1 MAGMKV
7 TYGLALS
14 EARYKRFIR
23 PLPTGTGRS
32 MVTRVTGS
40 TSDMNKDPGHSLVNR
55 ESEERWTLTEGRSE
69 MTVAELRKDLSKHRN
84 TSELIAYIRKL
95 KADRELSIVESSI
108 NEGSVL
114 PKGMRGRPSD
124 KWRRSNPKGSQ
135 RFSGKGSIETVKSI
149 TR

>member
-7 TYGLALS
+7 KYGLALS

-23 PLPTGTGRS
+23 PITPGSKRP
-32 MVTRVTGS
+32 MVTKVVGS
-40 TSDMNKDPGHSLVNR
+40 TSDRSRTPGMSIVGR
-55 ESEERWTLTEGRSE
+55 ESEQLWVLDRGSPLLEG
-69 MTVAELRKDLSKHRN
+69 K
-84 TSELIAYIRKL
+84 
-95 KADRELSIVESSI
+95 
-108 NEGSVL
+108 VL
-114 PKGMRGRPSD
+114 PPGMRGRPSD

>member
-7 TYGLALS
+7 KYGLALS

-55 ESEERWTLTEGRSE
+55 ESEERWVL
-69 MTVAELRKDLSKHRN
+69 
-84 TSELIAYIRKL
+84 
-95 KADRELSIVESSI
+95 